1 MHIANDRANMM
12 TVKERRCHLDLLL
25 HDRQF
30 DCLDQGDEPAC
41 SAFMTAHLLQQYGI
55 RKDPMEIYDRIGRF
69 GDSEAVAP
77 WQVAEYI
84 NGILEEQGLSDRY
97 GFEKRCT
104 LQDIRSELAQG
115 RAVPVVILYDTEDR
129 TFDDLHYVL
138 VTGLDEQTVYLVD
151 SLHDT
156 GRRSYNRTVSLDD
169 FRIMWSLK
177 NFHLPVGWIGFSNM
191 MLKEG

>member
-1 MHIANDRANMM
+1 MASIILEKNFN
-12 TVKERRCHLDLLL
+12 
-25 HDRQF
+25 
-30 DCLDQGDEPAC
+30 CLDQSDEPAC

-55 RKDPMEIYDRIGRF
+55 RKDPLEIYDGMGRF

-77 WQVAEYI
+77 WQAAEYI
-84 NGILEEQGLSDRY
+84 NGVLEEQGLPDRY

-104 LQDIRSELAQG
+104 LQDSQSELAQG

-138 VTGLDEQTVYLVD
+138 VTGLDDRTVYLVD
-151 SLHDT
+151 SLHET
-156 GRRSYNRTVSLDD
+156 GRCSYNRTVSLED

-177 NFHLPVGWIGFSNM
+177 NLRLPAGWLGFKNM
-191 MLKEG
+191 MLKGIAL